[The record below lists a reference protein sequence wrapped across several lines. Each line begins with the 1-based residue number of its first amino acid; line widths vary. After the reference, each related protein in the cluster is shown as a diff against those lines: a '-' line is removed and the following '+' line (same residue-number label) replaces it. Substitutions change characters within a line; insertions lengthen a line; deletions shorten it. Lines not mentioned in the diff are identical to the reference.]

1 MLVNN
6 KIRSTEIV
14 TVSYQIIMLFIIT
27 FNYDAIPYNNYFII
41 YHIAISLILLYMHRI
56 PKTKWLD
63 WFKVGNPVILI
74 PINFSELHYLVHN
87 VNPSDF
93 DNLLIRIDYNL
104 FGVNPTI
111 WMEKITTPLLTE
123 YLQLVYSTFY
133 FLPLVLFYFLYRYKK
148 LEEFNYS
155 LFIMVLGFYLSYLGY
170 FLVPAVG
177 PRFTLNHLQTFQLEG
192 IWTADT
198 IRFVLDSLENIQRDA
213 FPSGHTAMTLL
224 TMYYAYKY
232 ARKYFYVLLVIGSSM
247 IFSTVYLRYHYVID
261 VVAGALL
268 AIFVIKTGPWIYALV
283 EKVKE
288 RNYDFEKIYK

>member
-6 KIRSTEIV
+6 KIRSAEIV
-14 TVSYQIIMLFIIT
+14 TASYQIIMVFIIA
-27 FNYDAIPYNNYFII
+27 FNYEAIPYNKYFII
-41 YHIAISLILLYMHRI
+41 YHIAISFILLYMHRI

-87 VNPSDF
+87 VNPTDF
-93 DNLLIRIDYNL
+93 DDLLIRIDYNL
-104 FGVNPTI
+104 FGAHPTI

-133 FLPLVLFYFLYRYKK
+133 FLPLVLLYFLFRDKK
-148 LEEFNYS
+148 FEEFNYCV
-155 LFIMVLGFYLSYLGY
+155 FIMVFGFLLSYLGY

-177 PRFTLNHLQTFQLEG
+177 PRFTLDHLQTLQLKG
-192 IWTADT
+192 IWTTDA
-198 IRFVLDSLENIQRDA
+198 IRLTLDSLENIQRDA
-213 FPSGHTAMTLL
+213 FPSGHTAMTLM
-224 TMYYAYKY
+224 TMYYSYKY
-232 ARKYFYVLLVIGSSM
+232 ARKYYYVLLIIGSSM

-261 VVAGALL
+261 VIAGALL
-268 AIFVIKTGPWIYALV
+268 AILVIKAGPMLYALL

-288 RNYDFEKIYK
+288 RKFAFEKI